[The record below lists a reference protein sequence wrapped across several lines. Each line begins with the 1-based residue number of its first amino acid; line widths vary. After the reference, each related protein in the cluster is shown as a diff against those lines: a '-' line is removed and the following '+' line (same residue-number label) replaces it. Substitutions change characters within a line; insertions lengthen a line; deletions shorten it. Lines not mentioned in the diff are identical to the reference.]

1 MIKLTLPVEN
11 PQIEINGKVFDLQL
25 SDTEII
31 SKANDLQ
38 KQLSKY
44 ADKPASDFGVDEILS
59 DCEAARAFLDEMLG
73 EGATKKLSKGR
84 PVRLQLMIRWI
95 TAVAE
100 GVSAAYADTVVG
112 A

>member
-11 PQIEINGKVFDLQL
+11 PQIEINGKVFDLHL

-38 KQLSKY
+38 KQYAKY
-44 ADKPASDFGVDEILS
+44 AEKPASDFGVDEILS

-73 EGATKKLSKGR
+73 EGATKKLSRGK
-84 PVRLQLMIRWI
+84 PVRLQLLIRWL
-95 TAVAE
+95 TMVAE
-100 GVSAAYADTVVG
+100 AEAAVYAEQ
-112 A
+112 